1 MSLTSKR
8 FFPIISAAKFTDM
21 SRLSTAT
28 TLLVAGIAIA
38 MAGCEWRTGALDAEE
53 RQEQALRRAR
63 ELRAVPEQAVEAYR
77 RLLDDNPRMAV
88 AHLDMALLLHDN
100 IKDYVGAVYH
110 YRRYLELRPGA
121 EKAAMIAARI
131 QDALRRFAGQTQGDR
146 PATNT
151 VAGVST
157 DTSILLDENASLKL
171 EVARLTQELESL
183 RTRPAAVQPPEPP
196 ARIVVAPPPEPP
208 PPKQPSAKA
217 RTYKVRPRDTLYSIS
232 EAVYGDRTQWT
243 RILDANAT
251 LLRGEPRRLREGME
265 LTIP

>member
-8 FFPIISAAKFTDM
+8 FFPIIRAGNITDM
-21 SRLSTAT
+21 SGLNTAAA
-28 TLLVAGIAIA
+28 LLVTGIAIA
-38 MAGCEWRTGALDAEE
+38 LAGCDWRTGALDAGE

-88 AHLDMALLLHDN
+88 AHLDLALLLHDN
-100 IKDYVGAVYH
+100 IKDYVGAVHH

-131 QDALRRFAGQTQGDR
+131 QDATRRFASQIKGGQ
-146 PATNT
+146 PATNA
-151 VAGVST
+151 VAGVSL
-157 DTSILLDENASLKL
+157 DTAVLLDENASLKL

-183 RTRPAAVQPPEPP
+183 RARPAVVQPPEPP
-196 ARIVVAPPPEPP
+196 SRVVADTAPQ
-208 PPKQPSAKA
+208 PPKPPAAKA
-217 RTYKVRPRDTLYSIS
+217 RTYKVRPRDTLYSVS